1 MSYYRAVVLLNG
13 SEFEVKFEDLI
24 QQVERMCDERSR
36 DVALANAKRGLQQ
49 ILEKVRRQE
58 KVGLL
63 ERQSMA
69 NALETV
75 RRTMGRDTRYFDQI
89 ADIEDYVDDNLV
101 EKKK

>member
-1 MSYYRAVVLLNG
+1 MAYYPAVVLLNG
-13 SEFEVKFEDLI
+13 SEFDVKFEDLI

-36 DVALANAKRGLQQ
+36 DVALANAKRGLQL

-58 KVGLL
+58 KLGLL

-101 EKKK
+101 VKKQ

>member
-1 MSYYRAVVLLNG
+1 MAYYPAVVLLNG
-13 SEFEVKFEDLI
+13 SEFDVKFEDLI
-24 QQVERMCDERSR
+24 QQVERLCDERSR
-36 DVALANAKRGLQQ
+36 DVALGNAKRGLQL

-58 KVGLL
+58 KLGLL

>member
-1 MSYYRAVVLLNG
+1 VVLLNG
-13 SEFEVKFEDLI
+13 SEFDVKFEDLI

-36 DVALANAKRGLQQ
+36 DVALANAKRGLQL
-49 ILEKVRRQE
+49 ILEKFRRQE
-58 KVGLL
+58 KLGLL

-101 EKKK
+101 EKKSPAR